1 MIAAPRAQ
9 VDAMTA
15 SSGDDVPTQLA
26 ALLGRATVR
35 IRKTDEAPPRI
46 SVIDVV
52 QAMTGNCARHA
63 AQEVRTL
70 CSRYPEVD
78 QILVHFLFR
87 GQGQRKTYV
96 TSVRG
101 IVEVVML
108 LQGQQAARVRRQAA
122 ELLCRW
128 LGGDM
133 AIIDE
138 VCGRLIRMLRQQRA
152 SVFSARKI
160 GLQN

>member
-1 MIAAPRAQ
+1 MAAA
-9 VDAMTA
+9 
-15 SSGDDVPTQLA
+15 SGDDVPTQLA

-52 QAMTGNCARHA
+52 QAMTGKDARHA

-138 VCGRLIRMLRQQRA
+138 VCALRGFQEQLGG
-152 SVFSARKI
+152 SAPPFRS
-160 GLQN
+160 GG

>member
-1 MIAAPRAQ
+1 MA
-9 VDAMTA
+9 A
-15 SSGDDVPTQLA
+15 SSKDDILVQLA
-26 ALLGRATVR
+26 SLLGRETVR
-35 IRKTDEAPPRI
+35 IRRTDEKPPRV

-52 QAMTGNCARHA
+52 QAITGKDARHA

-101 IVEVVML
+101 IVEVTML
-108 LQGQQAARVRRQAA
+108 LNGYHASRVRRLAA
-122 ELLCRW
+122 DLLVRY
-128 LGGDM
+128 LGG
-133 AIIDE
+133 
-138 VCGRLIRMLRQQRA
+138 CKTTPKL
-152 SVFSARKI
+152 FY
-160 GLQN
+160 